1 MVMKTFSEGSVMD
14 EGSQHRGAAGIFT
27 RENLKR
33 FLIVNAGV
41 FLLSVGVYFF
51 KFPNNFTT
59 GGVSGL
65 SIILGRLVP
74 VEWLSPAAMMW
85 IINMALLAMGFIV
98 LGGSFGFWTA
108 YSSLMF
114 SAETWLMERFLPMD
128 APFTDQPLLELC
140 FAIMLPAVG
149 SALLFNNNASSG
161 GTDIV
166 AMILKKYTGLDDIG
180 RALFVSDG
188 LIALSSCWVF
198 GMKTGLFSL
207 LGLFMKAFLVDSVIE
222 SINLC
227 KFFSIVTS
235 KPQEISDYIIK
246 ELHRSCTVID
256 AMGAYSHEGRKVVLI
271 ACRRGEAV
279 RLRQMCKKVDPH
291 CFMFITNTSEIIG
304 KGFRSV

>member
-1 MVMKTFSEGSVMD
+1 MEEERQSAVGSLL
-14 EGSQHRGAAGIFT
+14 GTGG
-27 RENLKR
+27 LKK
-33 FLIVNAGV
+33 FLTINAGV
-41 FLLSVGVYFF
+41 FMLSLGVYFF

-65 SIILGRLVP
+65 AIILGRLVP
-74 VEWLSPAAMMW
+74 AAWLSPATMMS
-85 IINMALLAMGFIV
+85 IINIALLLVGF
-98 LGGSFGFWTA
+98 LFLSKDFGFWTA
-108 YSSLMF
+108 YCSLAF
-114 SAETWLMERFLPMD
+114 SFETWLMEKIFPMER
-128 APFTDQPLLELC
+128 PFTDQPLLELC

-180 RALFVSDG
+180 KALFVSDG
-188 LIALSSCWVF
+188 LIALSSCWIF
-198 GMKTGLFSL
+198 GMQTGLFSL
-207 LGLFMKAFLVDSVIE
+207 LGLFLKAFVVDSVIE

-227 KFFSIVTS
+227 KFFAIVTS
-235 KPQEISDYIIK
+235 KPQEICDYIIK
-246 ELHRSCTVID
+246 DLNRSSTVID
-256 AMGAYSHEGRKVVLI
+256 AMGAYTHAGCKVVLI

-279 RLRQMCKKVDPH
+279 HLRQRCKSIDPK

>member
-1 MVMKTFSEGSVMD
+1 MD
-14 EGSQHRGAAGIFT
+14 GESPKQGDGPKLPT
-27 RENLKR
+27 RENLKQ
-33 FLIVNAGV
+33 FLIVNGGI
-41 FLLSVGVYFF
+41 FLLSLGVYFF

-65 SIILGRLVP
+65 SIILGRLIP
-74 VEWLSPAAMMW
+74 TPWLSPATMMW
-85 IINMALLAMGFIV
+85 IINMALLVVGFIF
-98 LGGSFGFWTA
+98 LGRGFGFWTA

-114 SAETWLMERFLPMD
+114 SAETWLMEKLFPMES
-128 APFTDQPLLELC
+128 PFTDQPLLELC

-166 AMILKKYTGLDDIG
+166 AMILKKYTSLDDIG
-180 RALFVSDG
+180 KALFVSDG
-188 LIALSSCWVF
+188 LIAVSACWLF

-207 LGLFMKAFLVDSVIE
+207 LGLFMKAFVVDSVIE

-227 KFFSIVTS
+227 KFFAIVTS
-235 KPQEISDYIIK
+235 KPKEICDYIIK
-246 ELHRSCTVID
+246 DLNRSSTVID

-279 RLRQMCKKVDPH
+279 HLRQRCKQVDPQ

>member
-1 MVMKTFSEGSVMD
+1 MDGESPKQGAGSKLP
-14 EGSQHRGAAGIFT
+14 T
-27 RENLKR
+27 RKNLKQ
-33 FLIVNAGV
+33 FLIVNGGI
-41 FLLSVGVYFF
+41 FLLSLGVYFF

-65 SIILGRLVP
+65 SIILGRLIP
-74 VEWLSPAAMMW
+74 TPWLSPATMMW
-85 IINMALLAMGFIV
+85 IINMALLVVGFIF
-98 LGGSFGFWTA
+98 LGRGFGFWTA

-114 SAETWLMERFLPMD
+114 SAETWLMEKFFPMET
-128 APFTDQPLLELC
+128 PFTDQPLLELC

-166 AMILKKYTGLDDIG
+166 AMILKKYTSLDDIG
-180 RALFVSDG
+180 KALFVSDG
-188 LIALSSCWVF
+188 LIAVSACWLF

-207 LGLFMKAFLVDSVIE
+207 LGLFMKAFVVDSVIE

-227 KFFSIVTS
+227 KFFAIVTS
-235 KPQEISDYIIK
+235 KPGEICDYIIK
-246 ELHRSCTVID
+246 DLNRSSTVID

-279 RLRQMCKKVDPH
+279 HLRQRCKQVDPQ

>member
-1 MVMKTFSEGSVMD
+1 MEEESHFFARPKL
-14 EGSQHRGAAGIFT
+14 T
-27 RENLKR
+27 RENLKQ
-33 FLIVNAGV
+33 FLLVNAGV
-41 FLLSVGVYFF
+41 FVLSLGVYFF

-65 SIILGRLVP
+65 AIILGRLIP
-74 VEWLSPAAMMW
+74 TPWLSPATMMT
-85 IINMALLAMGFIV
+85 IINIALLVVGFIF
-98 LGGSFGFWTA
+98 LGRGFGFWTT

-114 SAETWLMERFLPMD
+114 SFETWLLERLMPME

-166 AMILKKYTGLDDIG
+166 AMILKKYTTLDDIG
-180 RALFVSDG
+180 KALFVSDG

-207 LGLFMKAFLVDSVIE
+207 LGLFMKAFLVDSVVE

-227 KFFSIVTS
+227 KFFAIVTS
-235 KPQEISDYIIK
+235 KPEEICDYIIK
-246 ELHRSCTVID
+246 ELNRSSTVID
-256 AMGAYSHEGRKVVLI
+256 AMGAYSHEDRKVVLI

-279 RLRQMCKKVDPH
+279 HLRQRCKKVDPQ